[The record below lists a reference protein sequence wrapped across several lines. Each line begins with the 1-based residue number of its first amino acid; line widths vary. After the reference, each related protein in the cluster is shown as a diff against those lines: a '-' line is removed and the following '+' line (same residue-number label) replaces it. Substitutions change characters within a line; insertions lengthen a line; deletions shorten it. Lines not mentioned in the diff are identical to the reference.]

1 MHFLAG
7 LRLVGVATAPYFGWT
22 KSRVTAAA
30 VMDTT
35 QPLGSLDAS
44 RHARVERKPWR
55 VIVSTDA
62 ATSLCGWHTI
72 WQPSQCSAFQ
82 H

>member
-7 LRLVGVATAPYFGWT
+7 LRLMGVATAPYFGWT
-22 KSRVTAAA
+22 KSRVTAPAL
-30 VMDTT
+30 MDTT
-35 QPLGSLDAS
+35 HPLGSLDAS

-62 ATSLCGWHTI
+62 ATSLRGWLTI
-72 WQPSQCSAFQ
+72 WQPSQFPAFR